1 VRSLTALVI
10 LFLCCASESALAN
23 RRVALVIGNSSYLNV
38 PSLPNPANDAAAIA
52 QMFKT
57 AGFDIVESRRDL
69 RNSELR
75 RVLNNFFDSARDADY
90 AVVYYAGHG
99 IEIDGSNYVVPVD
112 ALLERDRDVYDE
124 TISLDRIVQSI
135 EPARQL
141 RLVIL
146 DACRE
151 NPFSQSM
158 KRTIAT
164 RGISRGLARVDPM
177 TPNTLVAFAA
187 KAGSTAEDGNGKHSP
202 FTTAILNHLT
212 APGLDLRKAFGIVRD
227 EVMAATNNKQEP
239 YVFGSLGGAD
249 VALVPAPVVPVA
261 LAPPAP
267 SAQEI
272 ATEVR
277 REYEFAERI
286 GTKEVWDYFL
296 QAHSTGFYADLAKAQ
311 RNKLL
316 AEEARVAA
324 TQQAKVATDEQ
335 IRLAVQGALAS
346 EQAKATAKAKA
357 AEEARIAAEKASEEA
372 KVAVAQT
379 AEPAKVA
386 SLTDGPPAT
395 STPPQE
401 PKIPDV
407 SPSVSAPGREPSA
420 KEALEWDKVKDSTDP
435 TTVQKFIKLYP
446 DSPLSIKAQ
455 QRLDVLKQAAQ
466 EREEKVRAEREAK
479 KAAEEGAKKAAEEA
493 RIQAE
498 QRKAELAAAK
508 KREEDEQ
515 RIKAAE
521 AAKAAEAKQKAAEE
535 AAKKA
540 AEEARIQAEQQKAEI
555 AAAKKREED
564 EQRVKAAEAAKAAEE
579 VRIQSEQQKA
589 ELAAA
594 KKREE
599 DERRAKAAEAAKAT
613 ETAKAAEAERKAA
626 EDRQKAEEAEKT
638 KAAALAEAERKK
650 AELAAREAT
659 CKQEQ
664 RTLGDLTAK
673 GSKGSGIDDLKAFSS
688 SVTCDK
694 LKALVAATL
703 DRFSAEAAKAAEAER
718 KAAETRQKAGEA
730 ERANA
735 AALAEAERKKA
746 QLAAAQEAACKQE
759 QGTLDDLLA
768 KGSEGSGVDDVKAF
782 SKSVTCDGLKPL
794 VVATL
799 DKFNTEAEKRAA
811 ALPNSHEL
819 VRSAQTQLAR
829 LGCFSAKVDGVLS
842 EKTKT
847 ALDRYM
853 SLKGE
858 TSDDGAVTEGLVS
871 ELTAQSDRVCPLEC
885 KAGEM
890 AKGETCVAVAKP
902 SAPASASRRNNDD
915 DEDAPARRKPVKR
928 QAEREQ
934 PRVSRPASQVAPRAR
949 QEAVAPSGG
958 GGGSRTMTGVGF

>member
-1 VRSLTALVI
+1 MRSLMAVVALVI
-10 LFLCCASESALAN
+10 SFCSVSDGALAN

-38 PSLPNPANDAAAIA
+38 PSLPNPANDAAAVA

-69 RNSELR
+69 RNAEIR

-99 IEIDGSNYVVPVD
+99 IEIDGSNYIVPVD

-202 FTTAILNHLT
+202 FTMAILNHLT
-212 APGLDLRKAFGIVRD
+212 APGLDLRKAFGIIRD
-227 EVMAATNNKQEP
+227 DVMAATNNKQEP

-249 VALVPAPVVPVA
+249 VALVPAPVVPVT
-261 LAPPAP
+261 LAPPTP

-272 ATEVR
+272 ATELR

-346 EQAKATAKAKA
+346 EQAKAAAKAKA

-372 KVAVAQT
+372 KVAVVQT

-395 STPPQE
+395 STPPQK

-420 KEALEWDKVKDSTDP
+420 KEALEWDKVKDSIDP
-435 TTVQKFIKLYP
+435 TTLQKFIKLYP
-446 DSPLSIKAQ
+446 ESPLSIKAQ

-466 EREEKVRAEREAK
+466 EREEKARAEREA
-479 KAAEEGAKKAAEEA
+479 AKKADDERRA
-493 RIQAE
+493 
-498 QRKAELAAAK
+498 KA
-508 KREEDEQ
+508 
-515 RIKAAE
+515 AAE
-521 AAKAAEAKQKAAEE
+521 AEQKAKAAEAERKAADD
-535 AAKKA
+535 AAKK
-540 AEEARIQAEQQKAEI
+540 AEEARIQAEQQKAEQ

-564 EQRVKAAEAAKAAEE
+564 ERRAKAAEAERKAAEAAKAAEE
-579 VRIQSEQQKA
+579 ARIQAEQQKA

-599 DERRAKAAEAAKAT
+599 DERRAKAAEATKAA
-613 ETAKAAEAERKAA
+613 EAAKAAEAERKSA
-626 EDRQKAEEAEKT
+626 EARQKAEEAEKA
-638 KAAALAEAERKK
+638 KAAALAEAERRK
-650 AELAAREAT
+650 AELAVRETT

-664 RTLGDLTAK
+664 RTLDDLTAK
-673 GSKGSGIDDLKAFSS
+673 GSKGSGVDDLKVFAS

-694 LKALVAATL
+694 LKPMVTAAL

-718 KAAETRQKAGEA
+718 KSAEARQKAEEA
-730 ERANA
+730 EKAKA
-735 AALAEAERKKA
+735 AALAEAERKKVE
-746 QLAAAQEAACKQE
+746 LAAAKEAACKQE
-759 QGTLDDLLA
+759 QGTLDDLIA
-768 KGSEGSGVDDVKAF
+768 KGSEGSGIDDVKAF
-782 SKSVTCDGLKPL
+782 SKSLTCDSLKPL

-799 DKFNTEAEKRAA
+799 DKFNTEAARRAA
-811 ALPNSHEL
+811 ALPNSPEL

-829 LGCFSAKVDGVLS
+829 LGCFSDKVDGVLS
-842 EKTKT
+842 DKTKT
-847 ALDRYM
+847 ALGRYM
-853 SLKGE
+853 SIKNE
-858 TSDDGAVTEGLVS
+858 TSDDGAVTEALVS
-871 ELTAQSDRVCPLEC
+871 KLTSQSDRVCPLEC
-885 KAGEM
+885 KAGEVV
-890 AKGETCVAVAKP
+890 KGEICVAVTKP
-902 SAPASASRRNNDD
+902 SAPATASRHKNDD
-915 DEDAPARRKPVKR
+915 GEDTPARRKPVKR

-934 PRVSRPASQVAPRAR
+934 PRPARPVAAEAPRAR
-949 QEAVAPSGG
+949 QEAVAPGGG
-958 GGGSRTMTGVGF
+958 GGGSRTMIGVGF

>member
-1 VRSLTALVI
+1 MAKVRFFRALAVLVI
-10 LFLCCASESALAN
+10 FLCCASESALAN

-57 AGFDIVESRRDL
+57 AGFDIIESRRDL
-69 RNSELR
+69 RNAEVR

-99 IEIDGSNYVVPVD
+99 IEIDGSNYIVPVD

-135 EPARQL
+135 EPAKQL

-212 APGLDLRKAFGIVRD
+212 APGLDLRKAFGIIRD

-261 LAPPAP
+261 LAPPAPPAP

-346 EQAKATAKAKA
+346 EQAKAAAKAKA
-357 AEEARIAAEKASEEA
+357 AEEARIAAEKASDEA

-379 AEPAKVA
+379 TPPANVA

-395 STPPQE
+395 SAPPQK

-407 SPSVSAPGREPSA
+407 SPNVSAPGREPSA
-420 KEALEWDKVKDSTDP
+420 KEALEWDKVKDNTDP
-435 TTVQKFIKLYP
+435 TTLQKFIKLYP

-466 EREEKVRAEREAK
+466 EREEKARAEREA
-479 KAAEEGAKKAAEEA
+479 AKKAEDERRAKA
-493 RIQAE
+493 AAGAE
-498 QRKAELAAAK
+498 QK
-508 KREEDEQ
+508 
-515 RIKAAE
+515 
-521 AAKAAEAKQKAAEE
+521 AKAAEAERKAADD

-540 AEEARIQAEQQKAEI
+540 AEEARIQAEQQKAEQ

-564 EQRVKAAEAAKAAEE
+564 EQRAKAAEAAKTAEE
-579 VRIQSEQQKA
+579 ARIQAEQQKA

-599 DERRAKAAEAAKAT
+599 DGRRAKATEAAKAA

-626 EDRQKAEEAEKT
+626 EAKQKAEESEKAKT
-638 KAAALAEAERKK
+638 AALAEAERKK
-650 AELAAREAT
+650 AELAGREAT
-659 CKQEQ
+659 CRQEQ
-664 RTLGDLTAK
+664 RTLDDLTAK

-694 LKALVAATL
+694 LKPLVVATL
-703 DRFSAEAAKAAEAER
+703 DKFSAEAAKAAEAER
-718 KAAETRQKAGEA
+718 KAAEARQKAEEA
-730 ERANA
+730 EKAKT

-746 QLAAAQEAACKQE
+746 ELAAAQEAACKQE
-759 QGTLDDLLA
+759 QGTLNDLIA
-768 KGSEGSGVDDVKAF
+768 KGSEGSGVEDVKAF
-782 SKSVTCDGLKPL
+782 SRSVTCAGLKPL

-799 DKFNTEAEKRAA
+799 DKFNTEAAKRAA
-811 ALPNSHEL
+811 AMPNSPEL

-829 LGCFSAKVDGVLS
+829 LGCFSDKVDGVLS
-842 EKTKT
+842 DKTKT
-847 ALDRYM
+847 ALGRYM
-853 SLKGE
+853 SIKNG
-858 TSDDGAVTEGLVS
+858 TSDDGGVTAALVS
-871 ELTAQSDRVCPLEC
+871 ELTSQSDRVCPLEC
-885 KAGEM
+885 KAGEVV
-890 AKGETCVAVAKP
+890 KGEICVAVAKP
-902 SAPASASRRNNDD
+902 SAPATASRHKNDD
-915 DEDAPARRKPVKR
+915 DEDTPARRKPAKR
-928 QAEREQ
+928 QAEREL
-934 PRVSRPASQVAPRAR
+934 PRPPRHAPEAPRAR

-958 GGGSRTMTGVGF
+958 GGGGSRTMIGVGF